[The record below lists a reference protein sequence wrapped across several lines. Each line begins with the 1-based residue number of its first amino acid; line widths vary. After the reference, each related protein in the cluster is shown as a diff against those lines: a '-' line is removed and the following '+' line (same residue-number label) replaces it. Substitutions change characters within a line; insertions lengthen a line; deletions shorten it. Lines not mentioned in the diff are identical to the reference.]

1 MNLYF
6 QKLEP
11 EDNTMFSTGGWKQKA
26 GLMALGSIF
35 TIIGML
41 FAIGMLPSVT
51 AQRDKFDTIQCSRL
65 VVVNAAGIN
74 EVILDG
80 NEHGGAVVVSGKDG
94 EPMVGLGITEHGGQA
109 NVFGKGGKSEVWL
122 SINEHGGSVIVVDKD
137 RRSGASLSVTERGG
151 RVGVSGKDDKS
162 GAVLDFTEHGSIVV
176 VW

>member
-1 MNLYF
+1 
-6 QKLEP
+6 
-11 EDNTMFSTGGWKQKA
+11 
-26 GLMALGSIF
+26 MALGSIF

-94 EPMVGLGITEHGGQA
+94 EPMVG
-109 NVFGKGGKSEVWL
+109 
-122 SINEHGGSVIVVDKD
+122 
-137 RRSGASLSVTERGG
+137 
-151 RVGVSGKDDKS
+151 VGVSGKDDKS

-176 VW
+176 VSGKDGEPVVGLGITEHGGRVIVFGKGEGKAGMGINENGNGVVTTWDTNGYRQ